1 MMLRVGIAGWDYRD
15 WAGIVY
21 PEPRPRGFD
30 RLSFLCEFF
39 DAIEI
44 NSTFYRQPDAKAA
57 RSWTSR
63 VPSKSSFRFT
73 AKLYRVFTHATGGS
87 PAPAGRASGATGPVD
102 LRGEARAYLAGIAPL
117 LDAGRLGAVLVQFPH
132 AFHDR
137 PEARAHLERIAS
149 LLPGLPLV
157 AEFRHRSWNNEG
169 ALALLR
175 SLGIGFCNIDQPAL
189 GSTLPPTDHVTAGV
203 AYARLHGRNAAS
215 WFSPRGAGGGPD
227 PVPAVPPSAARYDY
241 FYSPE
246 ELDPWVDRIR
256 AMAAGAEEVFVIANN
271 HYRGKGPANALM
283 LKGALSKRRVPAP
296 ADLVAAY
303 PDLKTSA
310 DPVEPTRRRVP
321 RQGRLF

>member
-1 MMLRVGIAGWDYRD
+1 MLRVGIAGWDYRD

-39 DAIEI
+39 DTIEI

-57 RSWTSR
+57 RSWASR

-73 AKLYRVFTHATGGS
+73 AKLYRVFTHVAGS
-87 PAPAGRASGATGPVD
+87 VD
-102 LRGEARAYLAGIAPL
+102 LCGEARAYLGGIAPL

-137 PEARAHLERIAS
+137 PETRARLERIAS

-175 SLGIGFCNIDQPAL
+175 ALEIGFCNIDQPAL
-189 GSTLPPTDHVTAGV
+189 GSTLPPTDHVTSGV
-203 AYARLHGRNAAS
+203 AYARLHGRNAAN
-215 WFSPRGAGGGPD
+215 WFSPRGAGGAPA
-227 PVPAVPPSAARYDY
+227 PAVPPSAARYDY
-241 FYSPE
+241 FYSQE
-246 ELDPWVDRIR
+246 ELSPWVDRIR

-283 LKGALSKRRVPAP
+283 LKGALSKQRVPAP
-296 ADLVAAY
+296 AGLVAAY

-310 DPVEPTRRRVP
+310 DAVEPPRRRAP

>member
-1 MMLRVGIAGWDYRD
+1 MLRVGIAGWDYRD

-30 RLSFLCEFF
+30 RLSFLCDFF

-63 VPSKSSFRFT
+63 VSSKSSFLFT
-73 AKLYRVFTHATGGS
+73 AKLFQIFTHARGGS
-87 PAPAGRASGATGPVD
+87 PASRGRGAGAPGTID
-102 LRGEARAYLAGIAPL
+102 LQGEARVFLAGIAPL
-117 LDAGRLGAVLVQFPH
+117 LEAGRLGAVLMQFPH

-137 PEARAHLERIAS
+137 PESRAHLEAVAR

-157 AEFRHRSWNNEG
+157 AEFRHRSWDNEG

-175 SLGIGFCNIDQPAL
+175 DLGVGFCNIDQPAL
-189 GSTLPPTDHVTAGV
+189 GMTLPPTDHVTSRV
-203 AYARLHGRNAAS
+203 AYARLHGRNAAN
-215 WFSPRGAGGGPD
+215 WFPARGAGIGPD
-227 PVPAVPPSAARYDY
+227 PISMVPPSAARYDY
-241 FYSPE
+241 FYSSE
-246 ELDPWVDRIR
+246 ELRPWVDRIR
-256 AMAAGAEEVFVIANN
+256 SMAAGAEEVFVIANN

-283 LKGALSKRRVPAP
+283 LKSALSTGRVKAP
-296 ADLVAAY
+296 ADLVAAF
-303 PDLKTSA
+303 PDLNETA
-310 DPVEPTRRRVP
+310 EPVETARRRAP